1 MWIAISYDATCY
13 VVNWEAWTLRQ
24 RRRTR
29 VWCGVKWRR
38 ARDAAARASGHVL
51 PRVFFFFFFSR
62 LSPTVRRLGPIR
74 AESGRLRLYRAKP
87 ANSSP
92 YSSFPTCRRLL
103 EWTQAMAEAAAA
115 SPFFI
120 LSACPFQFYFKFSL
134 PCFMFS
140 FCFVNLARDWVLE
153 MIKRFDK
160 SFISMG
166 PHVILIYE

>member
-1 MWIAISYDATCY
+1 MMQHVMWSTGKHGRCARGDAPASDA
-13 VVNWEAWTLRQ
+13 AWSGDARGTPLPA
-24 RRRTR
+24 
-29 VWCGVKWRR
+29 RR
-38 ARDAAARASGHVL
+38 ATSCH
-51 PRVFFFFFFSR
+51 VFFFFFFSR
-62 LSPTVRRLGPIR
+62 LSPTLRRLGPIR

>member
-1 MWIAISYDATCY
+1 MQHVMWSTGKHGRCAS
-13 VVNWEAWTLRQ
+13 
-24 RRRTR
+24 TR
-29 VWCGVKWRR
+29 VRRGVKWRPV
-38 ARDAAARASGHVL
+38 RDAAACASGRVL
-51 PRVFFFFFFSR
+51 PRVFFFFFSR
-62 LSPTVRRLGPIR
+62 LSPMLRRLGPIR

-92 YSSFPTCRRLL
+92 YSSFPTRRRLL

-115 SPFFI
+115 SPFFV